1 MENSKYDLLLVGSG
15 LYNAVIAREAAR
27 DGFSCLVLEKKG
39 HIGGCLYCQNTEGI
53 NVHKYGPHI
62 FHTSDRDIWNYMSEL
77 CTFNHFRN
85 MPLANYKDELYNL
98 PFNMNTFHQLWGV
111 KTPQEAIDMIEQQKL
126 KGTTPDNLEE
136 QALSMVGKDVFEKL
150 IKGYT
155 EKQWGKSCLEL
166 PAFIIK
172 RIPLR
177 FTYDNNYF
185 SDCYQGIPIG
195 GYNPIIEKCFAK
207 AETMTHT
214 DFLSNREFLKKA
226 HVAVYTGPIDAY
238 FGYCFGKL
246 EYRTL
251 AFEEELLDAPNYQG
265 VAIMN
270 YTDRETLYTRIVEHK
285 HFEFG
290 EQSVTIISRE
300 YPVEWDERKEPY
312 YPVNTPENE
321 RLYSRYLD
329 LSRLQKNVF
338 FCGRLG
344 EYRYYDMDKVA
355 AQALKK
361 YVEIRERLLKMS
373 IVTSVYLGWILLMM

>member
-1 MENSKYDLLLVGSG
+1 MKNGKYDLLLVGSG
-15 LYNAVIAREAAR
+15 LYNAIIAREAAK
-27 DGFSCLVLEKKG
+27 DGFSCLVLEKKE
-39 HIGGCLYCQNTEGI
+39 HIGGCLYCTNREGI

-62 FHTSDRDIWNYMSEL
+62 FHTSEKGIWDYMSEL

-85 MPLANYKDELYNL
+85 MSMANYKGELYNL
-98 PFNMNTFHQLWGV
+98 PFNMNTFHQLWGIN
-111 KTPQEAIDMIEQQKL
+111 TPQEAIDMIERQKL
-126 KGTTPDNLEE
+126 KGITSDNLEE

-155 EKQWGKSCLEL
+155 EKQWGKSCREL

-207 AETMTHT
+207 AEIVIDI
-214 DFLSNREFLKKA
+214 DFLSNREFLNKA
-226 HVAVYTGPIDAY
+226 SVIVYTGAIDAY
-238 FGYCFGKL
+238 FDYCFGKL

-251 AFEEELLDAPNYQG
+251 EFEEELLDIPNYQG

-270 YTDRETLYTRIVEHK
+270 YTDRETPYTRIVEHK

-290 EQSVTIISRE
+290 EQPVTIISRE
-300 YPVEWDERKEPY
+300 YPVKWDEKREPY
-312 YPVNTPENE
+312 YPVNTPENNK
-321 RLYSRYLD
+321 LYRRYLD
-329 LSRLQKNVF
+329 LAQSQRNIF

-344 EYRYYDMDKVA
+344 EYKYYDMDKVVSH
-355 AQALKK
+355 ALKK
-361 YVEIRERLLKMS
+361 YKEIKRTLSES
-373 IVTSVYLGWILLMM
+373 EIHS

>member
-1 MENSKYDLLLVGSG
+1 MENSKYDLLLIGSG
-15 LYNAVIAREAAR
+15 LYNAIIAREAAK

-53 NVHKYGPHI
+53 NGPHI

-85 MPLANYKDELYNL
+85 MPLANYKGELYNL

-111 KTPQEAIDMIEQQKL
+111 NTPQEAVGMIERQRL
-126 KGTTPDNLEE
+126 ECTVPRNLEE
-136 QALSMVGKDVFEKL
+136 QALAMAGKDIFEKL

-155 EKQWGKSCLEL
+155 EKQWGKNCREL

-185 SDCYQGIPIG
+185 SDCYQGIPTG

-207 AETMTHT
+207 AEIVTHT

-238 FGYCFGKL
+238 FDYCFGKL

-251 AFEEELLDAPNYQG
+251 AFEEELLDVPNYQG

-270 YTDRETLYTRIVEHK
+270 YTDRETPYTRIVEHK

-290 EQSVTIISRE
+290 EQPVTIISRE
-300 YPVEWDERKEPY
+300 YPVEWDEGKEPY

-344 EYRYYDMDKVA
+344 EYRYYDMDKVV
-355 AQALKK
+355 AQALRK
-361 YVEIRERLLKMS
+361 YKEIKRTLSEGD
-373 IVTSVYLGWILLMM
+373 IIFN